1 MRTIGITGGVG
12 AGKSLILNYIKE
24 HYRAKIYMAD
34 EIAHFLKEPGQSCY
48 QPLVDLLGEGILEP
62 DGTINRGRMAEKI
75 FADKALLEQVNE
87 MIHPA
92 VKAFILSEIEKER
105 KKGQADFF
113 ILEAALL
120 IEERYDEILDELW
133 YIRADESVRRRRLRE
148 ARNYSEE
155 RTAGI
160 MKSQLSD
167 EYFKMH
173 CSVIIDNNQD
183 AMDAYKQIDAI
194 LGEYISEDNKQ

>member
-12 AGKSLILNYIKE
+12 AGKSLILNYMKE

-48 QPLVDLLGEGILEP
+48 KPLIELLGKEILEP
-62 DGTINRGRMAEKI
+62 DGTINKGRMAEKI
-75 FADKALLEQVNE
+75 FADDALLKQVNG
-87 MIHPA
+87 ILHPA

-105 KKGQADFF
+105 KKGKADFF
-113 ILEAALL
+113 VLEAALL
-120 IEERYDEILDELW
+120 IEEHYDEILDELW
-133 YIRADESVRRRRLRE
+133 YIRADEDVRCRRLRE
-148 ARNYSEE
+148 TRNYSEE

-167 EYFKMH
+167 TYFKLH
-173 CSVIIDNNQD
+173 CDIIIDNNKD
-183 AMDAYKQIDAI
+183 AVHAYKQIDAI
-194 LGEYISEDNKQ
+194 LGEYISEENKQ